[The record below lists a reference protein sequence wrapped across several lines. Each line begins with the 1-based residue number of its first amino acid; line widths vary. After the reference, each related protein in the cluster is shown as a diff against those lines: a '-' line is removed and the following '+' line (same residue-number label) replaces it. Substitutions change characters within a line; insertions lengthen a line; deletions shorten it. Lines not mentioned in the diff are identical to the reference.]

1 MRVGELTRLNI
12 SDMNF
17 QERSC
22 IVLGKGN
29 GEREVYFSAKS
40 KMYIEKYLET
50 RTDDNEALFVSLIK
64 PYNRLGIYN
73 IKLTKNIDIVII
85 LLYNT
90 NNSFQKDAR
99 CLVLNNIENLKDL
112 IIYQSQNNENIS
124 VEVLYNEEDFW
135 LTQKSMSKLFNVA
148 ENNITYHLQNIF
160 KTKELDQDSVT
171 QKIRVTASDGK
182 KYNTNF
188 YSLDA
193 IIAVGYRV
201 NSKEAT
207 DFRIWATKTLKEYI
221 KKGFIVNSEMLKNGP
236 KFGKDYFDEL
246 LVKIKEIRA
255 SERRFYQKITDIYKE
270 CSYDYDKNSETTQ
283 EFYKNVQNKLHF
295 AITGMTA
302 PEIIYNRVDSK
313 KDNMGLTT
321 WKNAP
326 DGKILETDVTIAKN
340 YLSQEEIIELNN
352 LVSMYLDYAERQVKL
367 GKIISMQEWKEK
379 LEVFLKINEYNILKD
394 NGKIKREIADKLAL
408 DEYKKYR
415 IIQDKN
421 YISDFDEL
429 VTETKNLNSN

>member
-1 MRVGELTRLNI
+1 M
-12 SDMNF
+12 
-17 QERSC
+17 
-22 IVLGKGN
+22 
-29 GEREVYFSAKS
+29 
-40 KMYIEKYLET
+40 
-50 RTDDNEALFVSLIK
+50 
-64 PYNRLGIYN
+64 
-73 IKLTKNIDIVII
+73 
-85 LLYNT
+85 
-90 NNSFQKDAR
+90 
-99 CLVLNNIENLKDL
+99 NNIENLKDL
-112 IIYQSQNNENIS
+112 IIYQSQNNKNIT

-135 LTQKSMSKLFNVA
+135 LTQKSMAKLFNV
-148 ENNITYHLQNIF
+148 EVNTINYHLKEIF
-160 KTKELDQDSVT
+160 KTEELQEEAVIR
-171 QKIRVTASDGK
+171 KIRITANDGK
-182 KYNTNF
+182 RYNTNF

-221 KKGFIVNSEMLKNGP
+221 KKGFIVNSEFLKNGP

-270 CSYDYDKNSETTQ
+270 CSYDYDKNSETTK
-283 EFYKNVQNKLHF
+283 EFYKNVQNKLHY

-302 PEIIYNRVDSK
+302 PEIIYNRANSK
-313 KDNMGLTT
+313 KENMGLTT

-326 DGKILETDVTIAKN
+326 DGKILETDVTVAKN
-340 YLSQEEIIELNN
+340 YLSQEEITELNN

-367 GKIISMQEWKEK
+367 GRIISMQEWKDK

-408 DEYKKYR
+408 DEYEKYR
-415 IIQDKN
+415 IIQDKE

-429 VTETKNLNSN
+429 LKETKMLKDGQEV

>member
-1 MRVGELTRLNI
+1 M
-12 SDMNF
+12 
-17 QERSC
+17 
-22 IVLGKGN
+22 
-29 GEREVYFSAKS
+29 
-40 KMYIEKYLET
+40 
-50 RTDDNEALFVSLIK
+50 
-64 PYNRLGIYN
+64 
-73 IKLTKNIDIVII
+73 
-85 LLYNT
+85 
-90 NNSFQKDAR
+90 
-99 CLVLNNIENLKDL
+99 NNIENLKDL

-124 VEVLYNEEDFW
+124 IEVLYNDEDFW
-135 LTQKSMSKLFNVA
+135 LTQKSMAELFDIEVNTI
-148 ENNITYHLQNIF
+148 NYHLKEIF
-160 KTKELDQDSVT
+160 KTNELEEQSVIR
-171 QKIRVTASDGK
+171 KIRITANDGK

-221 KKGFIVNSEMLKNGP
+221 KKGFVVNSEFLKNGP

-246 LVKIKEIRA
+246 LAKIKEIRA

-270 CSYDYDKNSETTQ
+270 CSYDYDKNSETTK

-302 PEIIYNRVDSK
+302 PEIIYNRADSK
-313 KDNMGLTT
+313 KKNMGLTS

-326 DGKILETDVTIAKN
+326 NGKILETDVTIAKN
-340 YLSQEEIIELNN
+340 YLSKEEITELNN

-367 GKIISMQEWKEK
+367 GRIISMQEWKEK
-379 LEVFLKINEYNILKD
+379 LEIFLKVNEYNSLKD
-394 NGKIKREIADKLAL
+394 NGKIKKEIADKLAL

-415 IIQDKN
+415 VVQDKN

-429 VTETKNLNSN
+429 LEESKSLNNN

>member
-1 MRVGELTRLNI
+1 M
-12 SDMNF
+12 
-17 QERSC
+17 
-22 IVLGKGN
+22 
-29 GEREVYFSAKS
+29 
-40 KMYIEKYLET
+40 
-50 RTDDNEALFVSLIK
+50 
-64 PYNRLGIYN
+64 
-73 IKLTKNIDIVII
+73 
-85 LLYNT
+85 
-90 NNSFQKDAR
+90 
-99 CLVLNNIENLKDL
+99 NNIENLKDL
-112 IIYQSQNNENIS
+112 IIYQSQNNENIT

-148 ENNITYHLQNIF
+148 ENNITYHLQKIF
-160 KTKELDQDSVT
+160 KTGELEQDSVT
-171 QKIRVTASDGK
+171 QKIRVSASDGK

-270 CSYDYDKNSETTQ
+270 CSYDYDKKSETTQ
-283 EFYKNVQNKLHF
+283 EFYQNVQNKLHF

-302 PEIIYNRVDSK
+302 SEIIYNRADSQK
-313 KDNMGLTT
+313 ENMGLTT

-326 DGKILETDVTIAKN
+326 EGKILETDVTIAKN
-340 YLSQEEIIELNN
+340 YLSQEEITELNN

-367 GKIISMQEWKEK
+367 GKIISMKEWKEK

>member
-1 MRVGELTRLNI
+1 M
-12 SDMNF
+12 
-17 QERSC
+17 
-22 IVLGKGN
+22 
-29 GEREVYFSAKS
+29 
-40 KMYIEKYLET
+40 
-50 RTDDNEALFVSLIK
+50 
-64 PYNRLGIYN
+64 
-73 IKLTKNIDIVII
+73 
-85 LLYNT
+85 
-90 NNSFQKDAR
+90 
-99 CLVLNNIENLKDL
+99 NNIEYLKDL

-124 VEVLYNEEDFW
+124 VEVLYDNEDFW
-135 LTQKSMSKLFNVA
+135 LTQKSMSELFGVEVNTI
-148 ENNITYHLQNIF
+148 NYHLKEIF
-160 KTKELDQDSVT
+160 KSKELQEESVIR
-171 QKIRVTASDGK
+171 KIRTTANDGK
-182 KYNTNF
+182 NYNTNF

-207 DFRIWATKTLKEYI
+207 DFRIWATNTLKEYI
-221 KKGFIVNSEMLKNGP
+221 KKGFVMNSEFLKNGP

-270 CSYDYDKNSETTQ
+270 CSFDYDKNSETTQ

-302 PEIIYNRVDSK
+302 SEIIYNRVDSK
-313 KDNMGLTT
+313 KENMGLTT

-326 DGKILETDVTIAKN
+326 NGKILETDVTIAKN
-340 YLSQEEIIELNN
+340 YLSKEEIEELNN

-367 GKIISMQEWKEK
+367 GKIISMKEWKEK

-415 IIQDKN
+415 ITQDQN

-429 VTETKNLNSN
+429 VVETKKLNNK

>member
-1 MRVGELTRLNI
+1 M
-12 SDMNF
+12 
-17 QERSC
+17 
-22 IVLGKGN
+22 
-29 GEREVYFSAKS
+29 
-40 KMYIEKYLET
+40 
-50 RTDDNEALFVSLIK
+50 
-64 PYNRLGIYN
+64 
-73 IKLTKNIDIVII
+73 
-85 LLYNT
+85 
-90 NNSFQKDAR
+90 
-99 CLVLNNIENLKDL
+99 NNIENLKDL

-124 VEVLYNEEDFW
+124 VEVLYNDEDFW
-135 LTQKSMSKLFNVA
+135 LTQKSMAKLFNVA

-160 KTKELDQDSVT
+160 KTEELEQNAVT

-221 KKGFIVNSEMLKNGP
+221 KKGFVVNSEMLKNGP

-246 LVKIKEIRA
+246 LIKIKEIRA

-270 CSYDYDKNSETTQ
+270 CSYDYDKNSETTK
-283 EFYKNVQNKLHF
+283 EFYQNVQNKLHF

-302 PEIIYNRVDSK
+302 PEIIYNRANRK
-313 KDNMGLTT
+313 KENMGLKT

-340 YLSQEEIIELNN
+340 YLSQEEITELNN

-367 GKIISMQEWKEK
+367 GRIISMKEWKEK
-379 LEVFLKINEYNILKD
+379 LEVFLKVNEYDILKD
-394 NGKIKREIADKLAL
+394 NGKIKRDIAEKLAL
-408 DEYKKYR
+408 EEYKKYR
-415 IIQDKN
+415 VIQDKN

-429 VTETKNLNSN
+429 VAKTKKIDKTNINLERQIYGKLAQSIKNKNKKESE

>member
-1 MRVGELTRLNI
+1 M
-12 SDMNF
+12 S
-17 QERSC
+17 
-22 IVLGKGN
+22 
-29 GEREVYFSAKS
+29 
-40 KMYIEKYLET
+40 
-50 RTDDNEALFVSLIK
+50 
-64 PYNRLGIYN
+64 
-73 IKLTKNIDIVII
+73 
-85 LLYNT
+85 
-90 NNSFQKDAR
+90 
-99 CLVLNNIENLKDL
+99 NIENLKDL
-112 IIYQSQNNENIS
+112 IVYQSQNNENIS
-124 VEVLYNEEDFW
+124 VEVLYNDEDFW
-135 LTQKSMSKLFNVA
+135 LTQKSMGELFNV
-148 ENNITYHLQNIF
+148 EVNTINYHLKEIF
-160 KTKELDQDSVT
+160 KAKELEEESVI
-171 QKIRVTASDGK
+171 QKIRITANDGK

-221 KKGFIVNSEMLKNGP
+221 KKGFVLNSELLKNGP
-236 KFGKDYFDEL
+236 KFGKDYFEEL

-255 SERRFYQKITDIYKE
+255 SERRFYQKITDIFKE
-270 CSYDYDKNSETTQ
+270 CSYDYDKNSEITE

-302 PEIIYNRVDSK
+302 PEIIYNRVDSNK
-313 KDNMGLTT
+313 KNMGLNT

-340 YLSQEEIIELNN
+340 YLDKEEIEELNN

-367 GKIISMQEWKEK
+367 GKIISMKEWKEK

-408 DEYKKYR
+408 GEYKKYR
-415 IIQDKN
+415 IVQDKK

-429 VTETKNLNSN
+429 LIESKDIKNSEN

>member
-1 MRVGELTRLNI
+1 M
-12 SDMNF
+12 
-17 QERSC
+17 
-22 IVLGKGN
+22 
-29 GEREVYFSAKS
+29 
-40 KMYIEKYLET
+40 
-50 RTDDNEALFVSLIK
+50 
-64 PYNRLGIYN
+64 
-73 IKLTKNIDIVII
+73 
-85 LLYNT
+85 
-90 NNSFQKDAR
+90 
-99 CLVLNNIENLKDL
+99 NNIENLKDL

-148 ENNITYHLQNIF
+148 ENNITYHLRNIF
-160 KTKELDQDSVT
+160 KTGELEQEAVT

-221 KKGFIVNSEMLKNGP
+221 KKGFVVNSEMLKNGP

-270 CSYDYDKNSETTQ
+270 CSFDYDKTSETTQ

-313 KDNMGLTT
+313 KENMGLTT

-326 DGKILETDVTIAKN
+326 DEKILETDVTIAKN
-340 YLSQEEIIELNN
+340 YLSQEEITELNN

-367 GKIISMQEWKEK
+367 GKIISMKEWKEK

-394 NGKIKREIADKLAL
+394 NEKIKREIADKLAL

-415 IIQDKN
+415 VIQDKN

-429 VTETKNLNSN
+429 VIETKNLKNT

>member
-1 MRVGELTRLNI
+1 M
-12 SDMNF
+12 
-17 QERSC
+17 
-22 IVLGKGN
+22 
-29 GEREVYFSAKS
+29 
-40 KMYIEKYLET
+40 
-50 RTDDNEALFVSLIK
+50 
-64 PYNRLGIYN
+64 
-73 IKLTKNIDIVII
+73 
-85 LLYNT
+85 
-90 NNSFQKDAR
+90 
-99 CLVLNNIENLKDL
+99 NNIENLKDL

-135 LTQKSMSKLFNVA
+135 LTQKSMAKLFNV
-148 ENNITYHLQNIF
+148 EVNTINYHLKEIF
-160 KTKELDQDSVT
+160 ESFELNEEQT
-171 QKIRVTASDGK
+171 IRKIRKVQNEGNRSVSRELT
-182 KYNTNF
+182 F

-221 KKGFIVNSEMLKNGP
+221 KKGFVVNSEFLKNGP

-246 LVKIKEIRA
+246 LLKIKEIRA

-270 CSYDYDKNSETTQ
+270 CSFDYDKNSETTQ

-313 KDNMGLTT
+313 KENMGLTT

-326 DGKILETDVTIAKN
+326 DGKILETDVVVAKN
-340 YLSQEEIIELNN
+340 YLSQDEITELNT

-367 GKIISMQEWKEK
+367 GKIISMEEWKEK
-379 LEVFLKINEYNILKD
+379 LEIFLKINEYNILED

-415 IIQDKN
+415 IVQDEK

-429 VTETKNLNSN
+429 INETKNINNN